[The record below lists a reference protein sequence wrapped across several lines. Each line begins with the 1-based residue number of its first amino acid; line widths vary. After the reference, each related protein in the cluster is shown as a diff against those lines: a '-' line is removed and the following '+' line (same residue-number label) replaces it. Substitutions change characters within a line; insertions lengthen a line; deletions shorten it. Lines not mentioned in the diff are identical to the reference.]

1 MDDDR
6 IGIARGGEGAEAV
19 SRLDSKVA
27 LITGGASGLGRA
39 IAMRFAAEGAQVV
52 MTDLPGSA
60 GASAAAQCRCA
71 FLEQDVTS
79 EEHWQ
84 RVMDQIRDRFGK
96 LHVLVNNA
104 GIVGSLDRSTPEN
117 ITLDTWRAVQ
127 RVNVEGTLLGCRSV
141 IPLMR
146 ASGGGSIIN
155 MSSIAALL
163 PGPETAAYAASKAA
177 VRNLTTSVA
186 IHGAKDG
193 SKIRCNS
200 IHPGTCL
207 TDMVR
212 SAAEALAKIRGN
224 TAREVLEEM
233 RSQIPIGEFIEP
245 EDVANAAVFLAS
257 DESKRVTGTAL
268 FVDGGETCA

>member
-1 MDDDR
+1 
-6 IGIARGGEGAEAV
+6 V

-27 LITGGASGLGRA
+27 LITGAASGLGRA
-39 IAMRFAAEGAQVV
+39 IAARFVAEGAQVV
-52 MTDLPGSA
+52 MTDLPSSA
-60 GASAAAQCRCA
+60 GASVAAHTGSV

-79 EEHWQ
+79 EQHWQ
-84 RVMDQIRDRFGK
+84 GVMDQIRDRFGK

-104 GIVGSLDRSTPEN
+104 GIVGSLYCSTPEN
-117 ITLDTWRAVQ
+117 ISLDTWRAVQ

-146 ASGGGSIIN
+146 TSGGGSIIN
-155 MSSIAALL
+155 MSSIAAVL
-163 PGPETAAYAASKAA
+163 PAPETAAYAASKAA

-186 IHGAKDG
+186 IYCAKDG

-212 SAAEALAKIRGN
+212 SAAEALAKTRCN
-224 TAREVLEEM
+224 TVSEVLEEM

-245 EDVANAAVFLAS
+245 EDVADAAVFLAS
-257 DESKRVTGTAL
+257 EESRRVTGVAL